1 MLVLS
6 RESGQWVEIIHEK
19 SGDTIYVK
27 LFDVEPGCQRCGRG
41 RASLAFDDPDRLF
54 EINRPERLARK
65 AEERPPS
72 GRRAASHRAV
82 TIDTCRPLPGQKE
95 LPYDRK

>member
-27 LFDVEPGCQRCGRG
+27 LFDVESGCQRCGRG

-54 EINRPERLARK
+54 EINRPERLVRK
-65 AEERPPS
+65 TEERPPS
-72 GRRAASHRAV
+72 GRRAASRHGAA
-82 TIDTCRPLPGQKE
+82 TDAYRPLPGQKE